1 MKVKITKDHGMV
13 QAWAKGEVGTGYS
26 EAEAMADLQ
35 EALEDLEFADGCGNS
50 YLEDLSLDYDE
61 VRDCWVSY

>member
-1 MKVKITKDHGMV
+1 MKVKITKDHGMF

-35 EALEDLEFADGCGNS
+35 EALEDEFTDDCGNS
-50 YLEDLSLDYDE
+50 YSEDLSLDYDE
-61 VRDCWVSY
+61 ARDCWVSY